1 MPESEIK
8 EMIKPLLYGAIGG
21 AILTIII
28 GFAWGGWVTGGTA
41 QERIDKAV
49 LPLAA
54 EICVSKFKTD
64 SDFEKHLAALK
75 KEESWK
81 RDGYIEEK
89 GKWAVMVGDD
99 ASKDGVADAC
109 VEKLSDLLK

>member
-1 MPESEIK
+1 MAPETSEK
-8 EMIKPLLYGAIGG
+8 LKFLAWGIGIG
-21 AILTIII
+21 II
-28 GFAWGGWVTGGTA
+28 GCLILGFSAFGWVTGGTA

-54 EICVSKFKTD
+54 EICSSKFKAD

-75 KEESWK
+75 KKESWE
-81 RDGYIEEK
+81 RDTYIEEK

-99 ASKDGVADAC
+99 APKDGVADAC
-109 VEKLSDLLK
+109 ADKLSDLLK